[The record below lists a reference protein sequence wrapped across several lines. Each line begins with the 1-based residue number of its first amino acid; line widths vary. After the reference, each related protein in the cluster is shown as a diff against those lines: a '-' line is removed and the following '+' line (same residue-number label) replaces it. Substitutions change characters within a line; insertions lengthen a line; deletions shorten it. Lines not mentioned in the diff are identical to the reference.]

1 VSLARVSVVVP
12 NYNHAAFLRERVSSV
27 LNQTFENFEVILLDD
42 CSTDGSREILSKY
55 ANYPRVR
62 VAFNEK
68 NSGSTFKQ
76 WNRGVELSRGE
87 YIWIA
92 ESDDFADERLLERLV
107 AALDAEPEASFA
119 YCRSWRVDKQNRLH
133 GFVDQYLT
141 DLHPTRWAGDYCSD
155 GLEECAKYFV
165 FRNMVANASGVLF
178 RKSVYELVGGADESL
193 KLCGDWKLWAAM
205 ALAGKV
211 VHIGDPL
218 NYFRSHDNSVSG
230 KDAGRAMLAQETLNV
245 VSWLLKRVSIPETE
259 QRKIFRSL
267 SDIWI
272 PAVITRRVSLR
283 ARLQILKTA
292 ISMDPLA
299 VRRLIRPTF
308 KAMWLKVRKH
318 VYKSPPGD
326 SGSA

>member
-1 VSLARVSVVVP
+1 MNVSLARVSVVVP
-12 NYNHAAFLRERVSSV
+12 NYNHAAFLRQRVKSV

-42 CSTDGSREILSKY
+42 SSTDESREILSEY
-55 ANYPRVR
+55 ANYPRVI
-62 VAFNEK
+62 VEFNEK

-107 AALDAEPEASFA
+107 SALDAEPEASFA
-119 YCRSWRVDKQNRLH
+119 YCRSWRVDEQNRLH

-155 GLEECAKYFV
+155 GLEECEKYFV
-165 FRNMVANASGVLF
+165 FRNMVANASAVLF
-178 RKSVYELVGGADESL
+178 RKSVYERVGGADESL
-193 KLCGDWKLWAAM
+193 KLCGDWKLWASM

-211 VHIGDPL
+211 VHVSDPL
-218 NYFRSHDNSVSG
+218 NYFRFHDKSVSG
-230 KDAGRAMLAQETLNV
+230 MDAGRAVLAQETLSV
-245 VSWLLKRVSIPETE
+245 VQWLLKRVSVPESE
-259 QRKIFRSL
+259 RNRIFRSI

-283 ARLQILKTA
+283 SRLQILKTA

-299 VRRLIRPTF
+299 VRRLIRPTL

-318 VYKSPPGD
+318 THMSRP
-326 SGSA
+326 